1 MFGKRI
7 YLFKILGFAVS
18 IDISWFVIAAVITWS
33 LAKGIFPARFEGLS
47 SQTYWLMGGVGALG
61 LFGSI
66 IFHELCHSIVA
77 KQYGMP
83 MKGIT
88 LFIFGGVAEMS
99 DEPPSPKAEF
109 LMAIAGPISS
119 VALGIMFYFVWRIG
133 SRGGW
138 PVPIN
143 GVVRYLAWLNLMLAG
158 FNMVPAFPLDG
169 GRVLRSILW
178 AVKKNLR
185 WATRIASQLGSWFGM
200 FMIVIG
206 VLDAI
211 FLNDLWGGG
220 WWFLLGM
227 FLRRASQM
235 SYQQLVIRRGLEG
248 ESVRHFMRTGP
259 VTVPPSISLSELV
272 ENYFYRYHFR
282 MFPVVQDGR
291 LTGCITSKQV
301 KDVPREQWSQRTVAE
316 TAVPCSPHTT
326 ISPNADAMQVLSL
339 MNQTGNSS
347 LMVVENGLLVGIIT
361 LKDMLKFLAL
371 KIDLEKE

>member
-18 IDISWFVIAAVITWS
+18 IDTSWFVIAAIITWS
-33 LAKGIFPARFEGLS
+33 LAQGIFPERFEKLS
-47 SQTYWLMGGVGALG
+47 IQTYWLMGAAGALG

-77 KQYGMP
+77 RQYGMP

-109 LMAIAGPISS
+109 MMAIAGPISS
-119 VALGIMFYFVWRIG
+119 VALGIMLYFVWKAG
-133 SRGGW
+133 NWGGW
-138 PVPIN
+138 PVPVN
-143 GVVRYLAWLNLMLAG
+143 GVVRYLSWLNLMLAG

-200 FMIVIG
+200 FMIAVG
-206 VLDAI
+206 VLSA
-211 FLNDLWGGG
+211 FAGDLWSGV

-235 SYQQLVIRRGLEG
+235 SYQQLVIRKGLEG
-248 ESVRHFMRTGP
+248 ELVRHFMRTELI
-259 VTVPPSISLSELV
+259 TVPSSILLSELV

-282 MFPVVQDGR
+282 IFPVVQDGA
-291 LTGCITSKQV
+291 LVGCITSQQV
-301 KDVPREQWSQRTVAE
+301 KEVPREQWNQLTVAQV
-316 TAVPCSPHTT
+316 AAPCSPQTT
-326 ISPNADAMQVLSL
+326 ISPNADAMQVLAL
-339 MNQTGNSS
+339 MNQTGNSR
-347 LMVVENGLLVGIIT
+347 LMVIENGSLVGIIT
-361 LKDMLKFLAL
+361 LKDMLKFLSL

>member
-18 IDISWFVIAAVITWS
+18 IDTSWFIIAAIITWS
-33 LAKGIFPARFEGLS
+33 LAKGIFPARFEGFS
-47 SQTYWLMGGVGALG
+47 SQTYWLMGAAGALG

-77 KQYGMP
+77 RQYGIP

-88 LFIFGGVAEMS
+88 LFIFGGVAEMK

-119 VALGIMFYFVWRIG
+119 VMLGLVLYFVWRTG
-133 SRGGW
+133 RQAGW
-138 PVPIN
+138 PMPLN
-143 GVVRYLAWLNLMLAG
+143 GVVGYLSWLNLMLAG

-185 WATRIASQLGSWFGM
+185 WATRIASRLGSWFG
-200 FMIVIG
+200 
-206 VLDAI
+206 I
-211 FLNDLWGGG
+211 FLIVVGVISAINNDLWGGV
-220 WWFLLGM
+220 WCFLIGM

-248 ESVRHFMRTGP
+248 EQIRHFMRTDP
-259 VTVPPSISLSELV
+259 ITVPPSISLGELV

-282 MFPVVQDGR
+282 IFPVVQDGL
-291 LTGCITSKQV
+291 LTGCITSQQV
-301 KDVPREQWSQRTVAE
+301 KEVPREQWDQTTVAQV
-316 TAVPCSPHTT
+316 AARCSPQTT
-326 ISPNADAMQVLSL
+326 IGPDADAMRALSL

-347 LMVVENGLLVGIIT
+347 LMVVEDGLLVGVIT

>member
-7 YLFKILGFAVS
+7 YLFKILGFEVN
-18 IDISWFVIAAVITWS
+18 IDPSWFVIAAVVTWS
-33 LAKGIFPARFEGLS
+33 LAEGIFPARFEGLS
-47 SQTYWLMGGVGALG
+47 SQTYWLMGAIGALG

-66 IFHELCHSIVA
+66 IFHDLCHSIVA
-77 KQYGMP
+77 RQYGMP

-88 LFIFGGVAEMS
+88 LFIFGGVAEMK

-119 VALGIMFYFVWRIG
+119 VVLGLALYFVWRMG
-133 SRGGW
+133 RGAGW
-138 PVPIN
+138 PVPLN
-143 GVVRYLAWLNLMLAG
+143 GVIRYLAWLNLMLAG

-200 FMIVIG
+200 FMIAVG
-206 VLDAI
+206 VLDI
-211 FLNDLWGGG
+211 ITGDLWGGV
-220 WWFLLGM
+220 WLFLIGM

-248 ESVRHFMRTGP
+248 EPVRHFMRTDL
-259 VTVPPSISLSELV
+259 VTVPASILLSELV
-272 ENYFYRYHFR
+272 ENYFYKYHFR
-282 MFPVVQDGR
+282 LFPVVQDGR
-291 LTGCITSKQV
+291 LIGCITAQQV
-301 KDVPREQWSQRTVAE
+301 KAVPREQWDQQTVAQV
-316 TAVPCSPHTT
+316 AVPCSPRTT
-326 ISPNADAMQVLSL
+326 TSPGADAMQVLAL
-339 MNQTGNSS
+339 MNQTGNSR
-347 LMVVENGLLVGIIT
+347 LMVVENDALVGIIT
-361 LKDMLKFLAL
+361 LKDMLRFLAL